1 MPEATSILGVR
12 LRHSPPRKMRP
23 DAVSRQTVPLPALAK
38 PGKNAYTKREPRFLR
53 QTETGAGTA
62 RFAPPCT
69 ATVTGLYFTTRPIL
83 TGPGQLLHGVRRQ
96 EEDKG
101 HSDKQDEN
109 TSPHGGA
116 LLFPFAPCRRS
127 GLEGSR
133 ARMILYESSV
143 GSNRIVGGVPAPGYS
158 LHVALYMSFLS
169 AGVSLSHHQAAC
181 RTRILTSP
189 PAATLRNER

>member
-1 MPEATSILGVR
+1 MR
-12 LRHSPPRKMRP
+12 YSPQRKMRP

-109 TSPHGGA
+109 TSPHGGT
-116 LLFPFAPCRRS
+116 LLFPFAPCRRF
-127 GLEGSR
+127 GLEDSR

-143 GSNRIVGGVPAPGYS
+143 GSNRIVGGHQHFGGSPSVLAPTKN
-158 LHVALYMSFLS
+158 
-169 AGVSLSHHQAAC
+169 AA
-181 RTRILTSP
+181 
-189 PAATLRNER
+189 

>member
-1 MPEATSILGVR
+1 MHRTCRRTSYS
-12 LRHSPPRKMRP
+12 LRGHDGTR
-23 DAVSRQTVPLPALAK
+23 DLARI
-38 PGKNAYTKREPRFLR
+38 TLRSSLESESRFLPG
-53 QTETGAGTA
+53 TETGAGTA

-109 TSPHGGA
+109 TSPHGGT

-133 ARMILYESSV
+133 TRMILYESSV

>member
-83 TGPGQLLHGVRRQ
+83 TGPGQLLHSVRRQ

-116 LLFPFAPCRRS
+116 LLFPPCRRL
-127 GLEGSR
+127 GPEGSR
-133 ARMILYESSV
+133 ARMILREGRFPRPPPVASATERAG
-143 GSNRIVGGVPAPGYS
+143 GSFSR
-158 LHVALYMSFLS
+158 
-169 AGVSLSHHQAAC
+169 
-181 RTRILTSP
+181 
-189 PAATLRNER
+189 